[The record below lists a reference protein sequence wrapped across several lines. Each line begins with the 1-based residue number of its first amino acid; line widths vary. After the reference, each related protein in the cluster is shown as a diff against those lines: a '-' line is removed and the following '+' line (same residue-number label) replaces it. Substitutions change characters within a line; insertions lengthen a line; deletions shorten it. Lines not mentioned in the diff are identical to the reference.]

1 MCVLS
6 RFCSKQRQ
14 TARQQPVEAR
24 IRYPFHPRCGEI
36 VLIQRRYA
44 YRGIDLVVIP
54 QPDGSVACLPAWM
67 THEAAAHFKFSAE
80 PFFPLE
86 ILRSLRTEIDALLA
100 FLPSDSTMEK
110 DAHDAQNRKVRKS
123 PTRTVRSGGA
133 TRRAEAG
140 TESSTDNAGRSPAH
154 RDRRVDRN
162 RGGPQ

>member
-6 RFCSKQRQ
+6 RLCSKQRQ

-24 IRYPFHPRCGEI
+24 ITYPFHPRCGEI

-67 THEAAAHFKFSAE
+67 THEAAAHFKLSAE

-100 FLPSDSTMEK
+100 FLSSDSTMEK
-110 DAHDAQNRKVRKS
+110 DAHDAQNRKVRNS
-123 PTRTVRSGGA
+123 STRIVRSGGA
-133 TRRAEAG
+133 TRRAQAG
-140 TESSTDNAGRSPAH
+140 AESSTDNAGRSPAH